1 MARLDRLGP
10 AARAV
15 AQVGAVIGREFSHEL
30 LAAVA
35 GLGEDELAA
44 ALDQLT
50 GAGLVFRRGEGPE
63 AGYLF
68 KHALVRDA
76 AYGTLLRDRR
86 RQLHAAIARALEERF
101 PELAGTAPELLAHHL
116 TEAGE
121 AERAVRYWLEAGRR
135 AAERSADR
143 EAVSHL
149 RRGLE
154 VLAGLPASAE
164 RDRHRARV
172 PARDRDAADR
182 ALRLERPAGRG
193 RLRAGRRAL
202 REPGRDERLVPT
214 LFGLASNRVVRGETR
229 AALRLAERCRR
240 RPSAGGTRWTG
251 CSPIGRWGR
260 R

>member
-10 AARAV
+10 AARQV

-35 GLGEDELAA
+35 GSGEGELAA
-44 ALDQLT
+44 ALDQLI

-63 AGYLF
+63 AGLPVQARAGARRGLR
-68 KHALVRDA
+68 HASARA
-76 AYGTLLRDRR
+76 GGGSSTALLRTPWRSG
-86 RQLHAAIARALEERF
+86 F
-101 PELAGTAPELLAHHL
+101 PNWPETTPELLAHHL

-121 AERAVRYWLEAGRR
+121 AGRAVRYWLEAGRR
-135 AAERSADR
+135 SAERSADR

-164 RDRHRARV
+164 RDRHGARL

-182 ALRLERPAGRG
+182 ALRLERPAGR
-193 RLRAGRRAL
+193 
-202 REPGRDERLVPT
+202 
-214 LFGLASNRVVRGETR
+214 
-229 AALRLAERCRR
+229 RCL
-240 RPSAGGTRWTG
+240 
-251 CSPIGRWGR
+251 
-260 R
+260 